1 MWLYKYFDNNI
12 YATKDYTYHN
22 LHGRIQNKDIAVL
35 KGDKNSSVVTM
46 LLKEIYYR

>member
-22 LHGRIQNKDIAVL
+22 KDIAVL

-46 LLKEIYYR
+46 LLNEIYYR